1 MYVKLERRLAAQ
13 EVSYSMIEKWQT
25 AIPPLTGDEERTVT
39 VYVPDIA
46 ESDPE
51 ARFPVL
57 YMFDGHNVFFD
68 EDATYGKC
76 WGMKEYM
83 EETEAPMIVV
93 GVECNHHPDHGRL
106 KEYSPYNFRE
116 KSIGTIIGKGKTMM
130 DWMVQDFKPLIDEM
144 YPTLPGREATFIAGS
159 SMGGLMSLYA
169 VTAYNDTFS
178 RAACLSPSL
187 WTSPKRVKQF
197 IAKADIAPGTVI
209 YMDYGSCEMARRDSM
224 LKAWTHTC
232 SQLLEKGVWLT
243 GRIVPGGEHCEASWE
258 EQIPFFVNTLLY
270 TRQN

>member
-1 MYVKLERRLAAQ
+1 
-13 EVSYSMIEKWQT
+13 MIEKWQT
-25 AIPPLTGDEERTVT
+25 VIPQLTGDEERTVT

-116 KSIGTIIGKGKTMM
+116 
-130 DWMVQDFKPLIDEM
+130 
-144 YPTLPGREATFIAGS
+144 
-159 SMGGLMSLYA
+159 
-169 VTAYNDTFS
+169 
-178 RAACLSPSL
+178 
-187 WTSPKRVKQF
+187 
-197 IAKADIAPGTVI
+197 
-209 YMDYGSCEMARRDSM
+209 
-224 LKAWTHTC
+224 
-232 SQLLEKGVWLT
+232 
-243 GRIVPGGEHCEASWE
+243 
-258 EQIPFFVNTLLY
+258 
-270 TRQN
+270 

>member
-1 MYVKLERRLAAQ
+1 
-13 EVSYSMIEKWQT
+13 MIEKWQT
-25 AIPPLTGDEERTVT
+25 VIPQLTGDEERTVT
-39 VYVPDIA
+39 VYVPDQA
-46 ESDPE
+46 DFDPD

-130 DWMVQDFKPLIDEM
+130 DWLVQDFKPQIDEM
-144 YPTLPGREATFIAGS
+144 YPTLPDRETTFIAGS

-187 WTSPKRVKQF
+187 WTSPKRVRQF
-197 IAKADIAPGTVI
+197 IAGADIAPGTVV
-209 YMDYGSCEMARRDSM
+209 YMDYGSCEMDRRGSM
-224 LKAWTHTC
+224 LKAWMQVTT
-232 SQLLEKGVWLT
+232 QLLEKGVWLT
-243 GRIVPGGEHCEASWE
+243 SRIVPGGEHCEASWE
-258 EQIPFFVNTLLY
+258 EQIPYFINTLLY
-270 TRQN
+270 TRQEPIKDKDE